1 MSAVSLS
8 APLATPARQPAW
20 IARCLRSPAS
30 AACSARIAALL
41 ACLACR
47 VLQWAVFGAELRP
60 DAQAC
65 RQAAGACWGAV
76 ADRGRMILLGRFPVG
91 EGWRPALAMVLLAA
105 ALGLAALPRW
115 FNRVGLL
122 VLAAALAG
130 FLVLM
135 RGGLAGMSATSSDLW
150 GGLPLTLFLSALACL
165 GGIPAGILL
174 ALGRRAT
181 LPLPLLRWLATG
193 YIELVRA
200 LPLITLLFF
209 GAFVLPLVLPPGLQL
224 DPITRIVVCLV
235 AFEAAYIAEVVR
247 GGLQAIPRGQYE
259 AAQAL
264 GLTRVQT
271 LRLVVLPQALRLT
284 IAPTVN
290 NVIGVVKN
298 TSLVAVVNVYDIT
311 GALKLA
317 LGDPQWKPFYAE
329 LYVLVCA
336 VYLALGFSIAAY
348 GRFLERRY
356 AVHSR

>member
-1 MSAVSLS
+1 
-8 APLATPARQPAW
+8 LAHL
-20 IARCLRSPAS
+20 LRSPVA
-30 AACSARIAALL
+30 AACSAGLGVLL
-41 ACLACR
+41 LWLAWR

-76 ADRGRMILLGRFPVG
+76 VDRGRMILLGRFPIG
-91 EGWRPALAMVLLAA
+91 EGWRPALAMALLAA
-105 ALGLAALPRW
+105 ALGAAALPRW
-115 FNRVGLL
+115 FNRAGLL
-122 VLAAALAG
+122 MLAAALAG

-135 RGGLAGMSATSSDLW
+135 RGGVAGMSPASTDLW

-174 ALGRRAT
+174 ALGRRAA
-181 LPLPLLRWLATG
+181 LPLVRWLATG

-200 LPLITLLFF
+200 VPLITLLFF
-209 GAFVLPLVLPPGLQL
+209 GAFVLPLLLPPGLQL
-224 DPITRIVVCLV
+224 DPIARIVICLV

-264 GLTRVQT
+264 GLTRVPA

-284 IAPTVN
+284 IAPTIN
-290 NVIGVVKN
+290 NVVGVVKN

>member
-1 MSAVSLS
+1 
-8 APLATPARQPAW
+8 
-20 IARCLRSPAS
+20 
-30 AACSARIAALL
+30 
-41 ACLACR
+41 
-47 VLQWAVFGAELRP
+47 
-60 DAQAC
+60 
-65 RQAAGACWGAV
+65 
-76 ADRGRMILLGRFPVG
+76 MILHGRFPAG
-91 EGWRPALAMVLLAA
+91 EGWRPALAMGLLAG

-122 VLAAALAG
+122 LLAAALAA

-135 RGGLAGMSATSSDLW
+135 RGGVAGMSLTASDLW
-150 GGLPLTLFLSALACL
+150 GGLPLTLLLSALACL
-165 GGIPAGILL
+165 GGIPLGVLL
-174 ALGRRAT
+174 ALGRRGS
-181 LPLPLLRWLATG
+181 LPLVRWLATG

-200 LPLITLLFF
+200 VPLITLLFF

-224 DPITRIVVCLV
+224 DPIVRIVVCLV
-235 AFEAAYIAEVVR
+235 GFEAAYIAEVVR

-264 GLTRVQT
+264 GLTRAQT

-290 NVIGVVKN
+290 NVVGVVKN

-329 LYVLVCA
+329 LYAMVCA

-356 AVHSR
+356 AAQPR